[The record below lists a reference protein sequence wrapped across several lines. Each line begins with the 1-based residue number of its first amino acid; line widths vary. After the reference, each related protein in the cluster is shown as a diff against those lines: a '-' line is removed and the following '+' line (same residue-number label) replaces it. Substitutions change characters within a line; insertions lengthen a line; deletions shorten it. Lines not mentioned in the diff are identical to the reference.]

1 MKIVADKN
9 IPFLKGIAESYGEV
23 IYLAGADFTK
33 EAIKDADVLIVRT
46 VTRFDKNLLEGSKV
60 QLICS
65 ATIGYD
71 HIDTAYC
78 DAHGIRWTNAPGCN
92 SGSVEQYIASVL
104 ITIARRKRFLLKDT
118 TIGIVGVGNVGKKVA
133 LVCEVL
139 GMRVL
144 KNDPPREESEGGDE
158 FVSLETIKKEADIIT
173 FHTPL
178 TLEGRYATYH
188 LADDSFFRTLSKN
201 PIIINAARGGIID
214 TSAIKEALTEG
225 QIKGAVIDCW
235 EKEPSIDLD
244 YMQSVDIATPH
255 IAGYSADGKGNATRM
270 SLEAIAR
277 FWSLSEE
284 PIKKIVVPQVDNPV
298 IDWSTLNGNK
308 LEQAILL
315 TYNPEEDHSRFINN
329 PADFNSLRSNYPLRR
344 EYLSYTVK
352 NVDEADDRAAL
363 QELGFILSD

>member
-23 IYLAGADFTK
+23 TYLSGADFTK
-33 EAIKDADVLIVRT
+33 EAIKEADALIVRT
-46 VTRFDKNLLEGSKV
+46 VTHFGKDLLEGSNVK
-60 QLICS
+60 LICT

-78 DAHGIRWTNAPGCN
+78 DAHNIKWTNAPGCN

-104 ITIARRKRFLLKDT
+104 VVMAQRKGFLLKDK

-133 LVCEVL
+133 LVCEAL

-144 KNDPPREESEGGDE
+144 KNDPPREKVEGSNE
-158 FVSLETIKKEADIIT
+158 FVHLDTIKKEADIIT

-178 TLEGRYATYH
+178 TRDGEYATYH
-188 LADDSFFRTLSKN
+188 LADQLFFESLGKT
-201 PIIINAARGGIID
+201 PIIINAARGAIID
-214 TSAIKEALTEG
+214 TITIKKALTDKK
-225 QIKGAVIDCW
+225 IAGAIIDCW

-244 YMQSVDIATPH
+244 YMNMVDIATPH

-270 SLEAIAR
+270 SLEAIADL
-277 FWSLSEE
+277 WALSKE
-284 PIKKIVVPQVDNPV
+284 PLSKIVIPQVENPV
-298 IDWSTLNGNK
+298 IDWAVLDGNK
-308 LEQAILL
+308 LEKAILRTYDPTGDHNRL
-315 TYNPEEDHSRFINN
+315 TVNPYAFST
-329 PADFNSLRSNYPLRR
+329 LRGNYPLRR

-352 NVDEADDRAAL
+352 NVDNETDKAL
-363 QELGFILSD
+363 LQKLGFILK